1 MTTDQSSPAS
11 PRNRLYWYW
20 WAARLAYA
28 KFNALS
34 HHSLRWMIRFLVLAY
49 FIFCGLFLTL
59 RYAVLPNIDNYK
71 GDIERMVSQVVGRP
85 VTIARVYAS
94 WNGLQPYLSLNEVTI
109 LDQDGRQALSLPSIS
124 ATFSWWSVVARDV
137 RLALLEINRPDLDI
151 RRSAD
156 GSLFVGG
163 ILVDAG
169 KSGDNR
175 GANWL
180 LAQSEIV
187 VHEGSLRWND
197 MQRGAP
203 ELVLANLNFRLRNQG
218 RRHQFGLQ
226 AAPPLALAAPVDV
239 RADFVHPHFS
249 RNMSDVM
256 AWKGVV
262 FAHVPKTDLT
272 VWSAYA
278 DFPIEVMQGAG
289 SVRAWLN
296 FDHAR
301 IADITADLTL
311 SDLST
316 RLRKDLQPL
325 NLAQLNGRIFAREE
339 FDAAVN
345 ASAPTPPMSG
355 MRAHTFSVSDFSL
368 TTKEGLYL
376 PPTTI
381 SESYAPGKNGKPDQ
395 TAIRAQRLDLHTL
408 ANFAGR
414 LPLTPAQLQML
425 ADFAPRG
432 ELRDFSAEWQ
442 GAYPA
447 FAAYAVKGKFVG
459 LSLNA
464 QPAREARAKS
474 ATAPAQAAVPAIP
487 GFKNLSGELNANDK
501 GGSFSLDS
509 KQLKLALPGYFTE
522 PVMSIDTLKMQ
533 AGWIFQGKDQLL
545 FEVDKMDLVQDSMVA
560 TLSGKHLLPLVH
572 QPGKPLGEIDLNG
585 TISGFDVKKIGQ
597 FLPLQ
602 TPAHLRT
609 WLVGALQGGRA
620 DDVTVRL
627 KGDLAKMPFRVEAGK
642 APKKPVGIFHIAGKI
657 VDGRLNFGPGYFGPD
672 GKTPLWPELAQ
683 IQGTIAFDNARM
695 EIRSD
700 SAQTQGAALS
710 DVKVVIA
717 DLLSH
722 DSILEVDGNASGALQ
737 NYFDYVNNSPV
748 AGWIDHFTT
757 ESKGDGTAKLALKLR
772 LPLARLPESKVNGTL
787 QFNNNAVSLQ
797 EVIPKLSAAQGKL
810 EFNEKGFNLNG
821 VSANLLGGPAN
832 ASGGTQA
839 DGSIRIKVDGSVSA
853 AGLRTNYPAPAIQ
866 SLTQRIAG
874 STRYSSTITVKN
886 RQLELLID
894 SGLQGLA
901 LDFPAPLQKAANATL
916 PFKLQL
922 GALPSDAASLLRDQ
936 IKVSLGSTVAAHYVR
951 QKSLEKQAQW
961 QVLQGGIGVNVP
973 PPLPDSG
980 LAASVELASLN
991 LDDWQRVSS
1000 EIAAAGKSGEA
1011 APAQSGSGLDFS
1023 QYLEPDTMAARAKT
1037 LFVMGKRLDNVVVG
1051 ASHQKDAWQAN
1062 IDSHQAS
1069 GYLTWDSAAAGSM
1082 GQVTARLATLTIP
1095 QSDASDVG
1103 NLLEGKDTPTQIPSL
1118 NIVAENFEL
1127 FNKKLGR
1134 LELVANNLGTNMLK
1148 TPGMREWRIN
1158 RLAIIND
1165 DVIMNAAGKWVTQDG
1180 QSKTELTYALDV
1192 ENAGKLLRRFGFND
1206 VLHGGK
1212 GKLDGNLHWDGLPFS
1227 LDIPSLSGQI
1237 YLDMAAGQF
1246 LKVDPGAAKL
1256 LGVLSLQSLPRRL
1269 TLDFRDIFSEGFS
1282 FDGITA
1288 TAAIERGVAKTDNFR
1303 MRSVSAA
1310 VLIDGTADIAKETQ
1324 NLHVAVIPEINVGA
1338 ASVLYALA
1346 VNPVIGLGTFLAQL
1360 FLREPLARAFTY
1372 EYQISGPWTDP
1383 VVTKIDNK
1391 VRADIG
1397 SGVSNE

>member
-20 WAARLAYA
+20 WAARLATA

-34 HHSLRWMIRFLVLAY
+34 HHALRWLIRFLVLAY

-59 RYAVLPNIDNYK
+59 RYAILPNIDNYK
-71 GDIERMVSQVVGRP
+71 GDIERMVSQAVGRP

-94 WNGLQPYLSLNEVTI
+94 WHGLQPYLSLNDVVV
-109 LDQDGRQALSLPSIS
+109 LDQDGRQALSLPSIT
-124 ATFSWWSVVARDV
+124 ATFSWWSVVAGDV

-151 RRSAD
+151 RRAAD

-163 ILVDAG
+163 IFVDTS
-169 KSGDNR
+169 KSADNR

-180 LAQSEIV
+180 LAQTEIV
-187 VHEGSLRWND
+187 VHEGRLRWND

-218 RRHQFGLQ
+218 RRHRFGLQ
-226 AAPPLALAAPVDV
+226 AAPPLALAAPIDV
-239 RADFVHPHFS
+239 RADFVHPYFS
-249 RNMSDVM
+249 RNISDVTG
-256 AWKGVV
+256 WKGEF
-262 FAHVPKTDLT
+262 FAHVPNTDLAA
-272 VWSAYA
+272 WSAYA

-311 SDLST
+311 SDVST

-325 NLAQLNGRIFAREE
+325 NLAQLNGRVFAREE
-339 FDAAVN
+339 FDAAAVST
-345 ASAPTPPMSG
+345 SAPALPMSG

-368 TTKEGLYL
+368 TTKEGLHL

-395 TAIRAQRLDLHTL
+395 TAIRAQRLDLQTL

-425 ADFAPRG
+425 TDFAPRG

-447 FAAYAVKGKFVG
+447 FAAYAVKGQFVG

-464 QPAREARAKS
+464 QPAREARVKS

-487 GFKNLSGELNANDK
+487 GFENLTGGLNANDK

-509 KQLKLALPGYFTE
+509 KQLQLDLPGYFTE

-533 AGWIFQGKDQLL
+533 AGWTFQGKDQDQLL
-545 FEVDKMDLVQDSMVA
+545 FQVDKMDLVQDGMVV
-560 TLSGKHLLPLVH
+560 TLSGQHLLPLVH
-572 QPGKPLGEIDLNG
+572 QPGKPLGEIDLSG
-585 TISGFDVKKIGQ
+585 KVSGFDVKKIGQ

-642 APKKPVGIFHIAGKI
+642 APKQPAGIFHIAGKI
-657 VDGRLNFGPGYFGPD
+657 VDGRLNFDPGFFGPD
-672 GKTPLWPELAQ
+672 GKTPLWPELEQ

-710 DVKVVIA
+710 GVKVVIA

-722 DSILEVDGNASGALQ
+722 DSVLEIDGNASGALQ

-748 AGWIDHFTT
+748 VGWIDDFTA

-772 LPLARLPESKVNGTL
+772 LPLARLPESTVNGTL

-853 AGLRTNYPAPAIQ
+853 AGLRTSYPAPAIQ
-866 SLTQRIAG
+866 GLTQRIAG
-874 STRYSSTITVKN
+874 STRYNSTITVKDG
-886 RQLELLID
+886 QLELLID

-901 LDFPAPLQKAANATL
+901 LDFPVPLQKAANATL

-922 GALPSDAASLLRDQ
+922 GALSSSDPLLLRDQ
-936 IKVSLGSTVAAHYVR
+936 IKVSLGNTVAAHYVR

-961 QVLQGGIGVNVP
+961 RVLQGGIGVNVP

-1000 EIAAAGKSGEA
+1000 EIAAAGKGGET
-1011 APAQSGSGLDFS
+1011 APAGSGSGQDFS

-1051 ASHQKDAWQAN
+1051 ASHQKDTWQAN

-1069 GYLTWDSAAAGSM
+1069 GYVTWDSTAGSM

-1103 NLLEGKDTPTQIPSL
+1103 NLLEGKNTPTQIPSL

-1134 LELVANNLGTNMLK
+1134 LELVANNLGANTLK
-1148 TPGMREWRIN
+1148 TPGVREWRIN
-1158 RLAIIND
+1158 RLAIVND
-1165 DVIMNAAGKWVTQDG
+1165 DVSMNAAGKWVTKDG

-1192 ENAGKLLRRFGFND
+1192 ENAGKLLRRFGFNE
-1206 VLHGGK
+1206 VLLGGK
-1212 GKLDGNLHWDGLPFS
+1212 GKLDGNINWDGLPFS

-1237 YLDMAAGQF
+1237 HLDMAAGQF

-1288 TAAIERGVAKTDNFR
+1288 TAAIERGVARTDNFK

-1324 NLHVAVIPEINVGA
+1324 NLHVAVIPEINAGA

-1372 EYQISGPWTDP
+1372 EYQISGPWKDP

-1391 VRADIG
+1391 LKA
-1397 SGVSNE
+1397 GVNTTNK